1 MGKYSVQSHVPIFK
15 KMFETFDINSVF
27 EYGIGLHST
36 PIFIDNCEKVLSIEM
51 NTHSLG
57 SQTWYEKVVE
67 EIGDRDN
74 WTHDEMHGPH
84 KAISYAKELFGKE
97 TFDLVFA
104 DGHGDTRHQQTNS
117 GFGSSRFVICHDSQH
132 QHTRHGWEIPDN
144 YYKID
149 FVDYCRACEGNVTEK
164 HWATTTVFCNNE
176 QDAEVVKSWLGMEKE
191 VCSLHFTWADNK

>member
-67 EIGDRDN
+67 DYEID
-74 WTHDEMHGPH
+74 
-84 KAISYAKELFGKE
+84 I
-97 TFDLVFA
+97 
-104 DGHGDTRHQQTNS
+104 
-117 GFGSSRFVICHDSQH
+117 
-132 QHTRHGWEIPDN
+132 
-144 YYKID
+144 
-149 FVDYCRACEGNVTEK
+149 
-164 HWATTTVFCNNE
+164 
-176 QDAEVVKSWLGMEKE
+176 
-191 VCSLHFTWADNK
+191 